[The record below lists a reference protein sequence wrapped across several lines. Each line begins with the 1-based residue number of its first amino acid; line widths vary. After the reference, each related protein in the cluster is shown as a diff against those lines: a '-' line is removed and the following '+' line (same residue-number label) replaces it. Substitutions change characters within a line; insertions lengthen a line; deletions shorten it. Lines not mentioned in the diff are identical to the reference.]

1 MPYLGPGMG
10 VNAMAWH
17 RHALS
22 LVVAVTWSVA
32 AAAAPVELLSHRAAY
47 RLSLADTPAAGGFLS
62 VRGALVMEWRSS
74 CEGWLSAQ
82 QLGFVAQTSEG
93 GDVTFDVRFSSWES
107 LDNTQLRFNIRSF
120 DGSGAAE
127 EFRGQA
133 VLEAPGGPGLV
144 RYAVPAGTTIRLP
157 SGTVFPTEHLRRL
170 IDAAREGQRFIAH
183 EVFDG
188 SGPEA
193 LTRVAAVIG
202 APRNGDGATRRW
214 PVHLAYYVLDDAD
227 ATPQFELTFQLGE
240 DGVLHDVLLD
250 YGDFALRA
258 DLEQVERLAEPDCP

>member
-1 MPYLGPGMG
+1 MSS
-10 VNAMAWH
+10 H
-17 RHALS
+17 RHALW
-22 LVVAVTWSVA
+22 LVVALLWPLGAT
-32 AAAAPVELLSHRAAY
+32 AAPVELLSHRAAY
-47 RLSLADTPAAGGFLS
+47 RLSLANEPTAGGFLS

-93 GDVTFDVRFSSWES
+93 REVTFDVRFSSWES

-120 DGSGAAE
+120 DESGASE

-133 VLEAPGGPGLV
+133 VLEGVGGPGLV

-157 SGTVFPTEHLRRL
+157 SGTLFPTEHLRRL
-170 IDAAREGQRFIAH
+170 IDAGRNGQNFVAH

-202 APRNGDGATRRW
+202 APRDSAPGPRRW
-214 PVHLAYYVLDDAD
+214 PVHLAYYMVDETD
-227 ATPQFELTFQLGE
+227 ATPQFELTFQLAE

-258 DLEQVERLAEPDCP
+258 ELEQVERLAVPECN